1 MLNTHGLEL
10 RDESFRLIFATAV
23 RPEMSNLAL
32 ELSLDHR
39 IEVIEGE
46 LLFVLRLKVI
56 NENRFR
62 FIVYVCGKIAGVRS
76 DRLSLHGPVQVR
88 VYQLERF
95 SGAWGR

>member
-10 RDESFRLIFATAV
+10 RDESFRLIFAAAV
-23 RPEMSNLAL
+23 RSEMLNLAL
-32 ELSLDHR
+32 ELSLDHCV
-39 IEVIEGE
+39 EVVKGE
-46 LLFVLRLKVI
+46 RLFILRLKVV

-62 FIVYVCGKIAGVRS
+62 FIVYVGGKIAGVRS

>member
-1 MLNTHGLEL
+1 MLNTHGLKL
-10 RDESFRLIFATAV
+10 RDEGFRLIFAAAV

-32 ELSLDHR
+32 ELSLDHCV
-39 IEVIEGE
+39 EVVKSE
-46 LLFVLRLKVI
+46 LLFILRLKVI

-62 FIVYVCGKIAGVRS
+62 FIVYVSGKIAGVRS
-76 DRLSLHGPVQVR
+76 DRLSLHGSVQVR